1 MRGPEQRHASADGR
15 PAGSRQVAGTAGGL
29 GLSVTALGVVFG
41 DIGTS
46 PLYAIQAVF
55 SIGGGAVRVTPED
68 VRGVI
73 SLVFWALTLTVS
85 VKYVTFVM
93 RADNDGEGGIMA
105 LTALVQRTFGRRGA
119 ASGLLVGLGVVGAS
133 LFYGDSVI
141 TPAISVLSAVE
152 GVKVV
157 APSLG
162 HLVVPA
168 SVAILAGLFAL
179 QRRGAQAVGAL
190 FGPIMVAWFMAI
202 GLAGVRGIAL
212 EPSVLA
218 ALDPRHA
225 VLFVIRDPGVAFVAM
240 GAIVLAITG
249 AEALYADMG
258 QFGPRPI
265 RRAWFVLVFP
275 ALALNYAGQGALLL
289 HDPRAASTPFFL
301 LLPAWSRIPM
311 IVLATAA
318 TVIASQA
325 VISGAF
331 SMSRQAMQ
339 LGFLPRM
346 AVRHTSEREIGQ
358 VYVPVVNWA
367 LFATVTLVV
376 IGFGSSARLAGAYGV
391 AVTGTFLVTTILF
404 LAYARASWHWQRWKV
419 AVAAVGFGGSEL
431 VFLAANI
438 GKVFHGGWLP
448 LLIAGTVFVVL
459 TTWQRGSRIVTANRI
474 AAEGPLAGFI
484 AGLDERRGATV
495 VRVAGTAVYPSPSTA
510 TAPLAMRAAVERT
523 HALHRTVIIV
533 TAKSMRV
540 PHVPPAERVAV
551 EDLGDVADGIFHVTA
566 RFGFK
571 DAQQLPGALRQV
583 VLNGDGDRVDL
594 DDASYILSQISIVIS
609 DAPVMPAWQKRLFVA
624 MARNAASPADYFGL
638 PDERTVI
645 VSSRVSL

>member
-1 MRGPEQRHASADGR
+1 LTPDQRHPSADRRSAGAR
-15 PAGSRQVAGTAGGL
+15 PVAATAGGL

-55 SIGGGAVRVTPED
+55 SIGGGVVRVTPED

-73 SLVFWALTLTVS
+73 SLVLWALTLSVS
-85 VKYVTFVM
+85 IKYVTVVM
-93 RADNDGEGGIMA
+93 RADNDGEGGILA
-105 LTALVQRTFGRRGA
+105 LAALVQRTFAKRGA
-119 ASGLLVGLGVVGAS
+119 ASGLLVGLGILGAS

-152 GVKVV
+152 GLKVI
-157 APSLG
+157 APSLR
-162 HLVVPA
+162 HVVVPA

-179 QRRGAQAVGAL
+179 QRRGTQAVGAL
-190 FGPIMVAWFMAI
+190 FGPVMVAWFMAI

-212 EPSVLA
+212 DPSILT

-225 VLFVIRDPGVAFVAM
+225 MQFVIRDPGVAFVAL
-240 GAIVLAITG
+240 GAVVLAVTG

-258 QFGPRPI
+258 QVGPGPI
-265 RRAWFVLVFP
+265 RQGWFVVVFP

-289 HDPRAASTPFFL
+289 HDPHAAATPFFL
-301 LLPAWSRIPM
+301 LLPVWSRIPM
-311 IVLATAA
+311 LVLATAA

-339 LGFLPRM
+339 LGLLPRLT
-346 AVRHTSEREIGQ
+346 VRQTSERQIGQ
-358 VYVPVVNWA
+358 VYVPLVNWA
-367 LFATVTLVV
+367 LFAIVTLVV
-376 IGFGSSARLAGAYGV
+376 IGFGSSGRLASAYGL
-391 AVTGTFLVTTILF
+391 AVSGTFLVTTILF
-404 LAYARASWHWQRWKV
+404 LAYARARRRWQRWKV
-419 AVAAVGFGGSEL
+419 AAGAVAFGGVEL
-431 VFLAANI
+431 VYLAANI
-438 GKVFHGGWLP
+438 GKVVHGGWLP
-448 LLIAGTVFVVL
+448 LLIAGAVFVVF
-459 TTWQRGSRIVTANRI
+459 TTWQRGSGIVTANRI
-474 AAEGPLAGFI
+474 AAEGSLPDFI

-495 VRVAGTAVYPSPSTA
+495 VRVPGTAVYPSPSTA

-523 HALHRTVIIV
+523 HALHRTVIVV

-540 PHVPPAERVAV
+540 PHVAPAERVTV
-551 EDLGDVADGIFHVTA
+551 EDLGDVADGIVHVTA

-571 DAQQLPGALRQV
+571 DAQDLPRALRQV
-583 VLNGDGDRVDL
+583 VLNGVEKGVDL
-594 DDASYILSQISIVIS
+594 DDASYILSQISIVIG
-609 DAPVMPAWQKRLFVA
+609 DAPPMPAWQKRLFAA

-638 PDERTVI
+638 PNDRTVI